1 MLIYTIEISGTP
13 SSGTYSFNTLKI
25 DNALLKQIIVKS
37 TTTDTTYDIRLVNDK
52 GHNLIDTSISGESP
66 VYVFNKSYD
75 IPVKGILT
83 FSIFNASVDE
93 AFTGSITLMEES

>member
-1 MLIYTIEISGTP
+1 MLVYCVEISGTP

-25 DNALLKQIIVKS
+25 DSCILKQIIVKS
-37 TTTDTTYDIRLVNDK
+37 TSTDTSYDIKLVNDK
-52 GHNLIDTSISGESP
+52 NHNLIDTSISGESP

-83 FSIFNASVDE
+83 FSIFNASADE